1 MLDYQ
6 EYTIDGDAYQGNGN
20 GYHGNGYD
28 RLDGDYA
35 PFYKV
40 ANGFT
45 NKVKREDREDFLHD
59 LFLAFATVKASY
71 TAKGKELTIGGLVR
85 IAQYALADYWRKHFK
100 RINGIDCG
108 CCSKAQR
115 GKCREKDLYGEC
127 PRAVK
132 LESLDRVIEDG
143 NGDSTP
149 LCELIADDKAIDLV
163 AMLDARFTLKG
174 YPTKAIKLLYKRY
187 AGYPL
192 ENAEGNYLRRFLRR
206 TQKSLI

>member
-20 GYHGNGYD
+20 GYHGNGYNQ
-28 RLDGDYA
+28 LDGDYA

-85 IAQYALADYWRKHFK
+85 IAQYELADYWNKWFYQK
-100 RINGIDCG
+100 NGVNCHS
-108 CCSKAQR
+108 CSKAQR

-149 LCELIADDKAIDLV
+149 LCELIADDKAIDIV
-163 AMLDARFTLKG
+163 AMLDARFMLKG
-174 YPTKAIKLLYKRY
+174 YPTKAVRLLYKRY

-192 ENAEGNYLRRFLRR
+192 DAKEQNYLSRFRRR

>member
-85 IAQYALADYWRKHFK
+85 IAQYELADYWRKHFK